1 MSFGKAALV
10 IGLLIGSPDR
20 FEHHLVFV
28 VFFFLPVCSVRRSER
43 LHMFA

>member
-1 MSFGKAALV
+1 MSSGKAALV

-28 VFFFLPVCSVRRSER
+28 VFCFLLVCSACRSER